1 MRGFGFGVGKRRS
14 LGGAAVVVPTP
25 DPTPVGFALNGSPNA
40 ALKTMVARVR
50 AGTGRGRIVWKGD
63 STTVGQ
69 GSGTGAPYYLAGARA
84 NRVPAAFAA
93 GLSAA
98 GTPTLDNAMVG
109 DNGMNQAA
117 SFPFV
122 SFDPRFAIGSPTGSF
137 AVFQALAG
145 GSYYTPNTGLCS
157 FTPTSSVNTFEVV
170 TYNLGAHI
178 LTFLIDGVAPQSV
191 VIDKT
196 SGSPGATVV
205 GNTVVIAN
213 GTGFSR
219 AIVTAS
225 TTGPHTLSCRSNTA
239 SGAGIRSILGFA
251 SGTRAIDILV
261 HATLGAKA
269 SDQAHIGPE
278 GWTNNGALAFD
289 TPDLTI
295 INCGLNDMASGVST
309 TAFSGSLQTI
319 ITTAKATGDVLLM
332 FPHRCIAPLSNNV
345 ANYMAAAA
353 ALAASNACAFM
364 NLDQYFG
371 GVVDVRL
378 VDGGHGNAAF
388 YAEVGDVAKRCVTAM
403 VA

>member
-1 MRGFGFGVGKRRS
+1 MRGFGFGIGKRRWS
-14 LGGAAVVVPTP
+14 DGAAVAVP
-25 DPTPVGFALNGSPNA
+25 DPTPVGLALNGSTNA

-69 GSGTGAPYYLAGARA
+69 GSGAGAPYYLAGARA

-93 GLSAA
+93 AFSAA

-109 DNGMNQAA
+109 DNGINQAGG
-117 SFPFV
+117 FPFT

-137 AVFQALAG
+137 AIYQALPG
-145 GSYYTPNTGLCS
+145 GSYYTPNTGVCS
-157 FTPTSSVNTFEVV
+157 FTPTTNVNTFEVV
-170 TYNLGAHI
+170 TYNLGASV
-178 LTFLIDGVAPQSV
+178 LTYLIDGAAPQSI
-191 VIDKT
+191 VIDKST
-196 SGSPGATVV
+196 GSPSATTV

-219 AIVTAS
+219 AVITAS
-225 TTGPHTLSCRSNTA
+225 TTGPHTLSCTSNTV
-239 SGAGIRSILGFA
+239 SGAGIRSIMGFA

-261 HATLGAKA
+261 HASLGATA
-269 SDQAHIGPE
+269 SDQAHISSE

-289 TPDLTI
+289 MPDLTI
-295 INCGLNDMASGVST
+295 INCGLNDMAGGVSPS
-309 TAFSGSLQTI
+309 AYAASLQTI

-345 ANYMAAAA
+345 VNYMATAA
-353 ALAASNACAFM
+353 ALAASNGCAFM
-364 NLDQYFG
+364 SLDQYFG
-371 GVVDVRL
+371 GVVDARL

-388 YAEVGDVAKRCVTAM
+388 YAEVGDVVKRCITAM